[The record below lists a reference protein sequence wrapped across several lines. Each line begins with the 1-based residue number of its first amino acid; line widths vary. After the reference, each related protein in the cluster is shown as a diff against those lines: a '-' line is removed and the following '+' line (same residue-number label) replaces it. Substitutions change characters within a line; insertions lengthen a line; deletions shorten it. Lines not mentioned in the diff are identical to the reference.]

1 MLCGDM
7 ILQHNDVNTQS
18 ATKEARN
25 TQSGTCEGSHL
36 ARSQSRPSN
45 AIIHTILLLL
55 LLLPHQNASGNSRR
69 ASELSSHSL
78 FGTLAPSQPSRSHPR
93 PLPAR
98 NSALLLISSPALL
111 IGGFVFSWNRHEA
124 AWVRVTCQCHQQSN
138 KRAQDVYLYWSQPA
152 TASEGEHPPTGC
164 DYSKICC

>member
-1 MLCGDM
+1 M

-25 TQSGTCEGSHL
+25 TQPGTCEGSHL
-36 ARSQSRPSN
+36 VRSQSRPSN

-55 LLLPHQNASGNSRR
+55 LLLPHQNASRNARR

-93 PLPAR
+93 NPPAR

-111 IGGFVFSWNRHEA
+111 IGGFVFSWGRPGSDRGISANKTSTIKQAGARCLPLLEPS
-124 AWVRVTCQCHQQSN
+124 VRV
-138 KRAQDVYLYWSQPA
+138 
-152 TASEGEHPPTGC
+152 ASSLLSGSRPQ
-164 DYSKICC
+164 